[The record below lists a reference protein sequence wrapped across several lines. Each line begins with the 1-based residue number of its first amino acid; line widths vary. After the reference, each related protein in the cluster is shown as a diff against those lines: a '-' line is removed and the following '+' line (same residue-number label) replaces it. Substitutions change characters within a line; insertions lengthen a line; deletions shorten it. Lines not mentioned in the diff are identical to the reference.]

1 MKKTYICQED
11 QHNKVWQY
19 AINGNDVE
27 ITFGRVGGHMTVQ
40 TKSFGNSG
48 AMDNFISKKV
58 AEKIGKGYKLV
69 DDEKLQ
75 KEVSLANDIGTKYKI
90 NDMKWVSKDKNKLN
104 ELDKYD
110 SAHYVLVEI
119 LDSWSKDTFQ
129 LLLSK
134 TESFRMS
141 GTMSNFSIQ
150 AADSSIASA
159 IRKYIKSLFEEVKKA
174 IVARVSIG
182 ARRLQIGDNA
192 DNAVASVGVVDTIS
206 ADEIEVGGTNKAV
219 LSKFLGLGKRC
230 LEL

>member
-1 MKKTYICQED
+1 MPKYLCQEE
-11 QHNKVWQY
+11 QHNKIWQY
-19 AINGNDVE
+19 TVNGDSVE

-40 TKSFGNSG
+40 SKSFGSSY
-48 AMDNFISKKV
+48 ARDAFTSKKV
-58 AEKIGKGYKLV
+58 SEKIGKGYKLV

-75 KEVSLANDIGTKYKI
+75 KEVALANDMGTTKYKI

-110 SAHYVLVEI
+110 PAHFVLIEI

-134 TESFRMS
+134 TESFRVS
-141 GTMSNFSIQ
+141 GTMSNFSLQ
-150 AADSSIASA
+150 AADGNIASA
-159 IRKYIKSLFEEVKKA
+159 IRKYIKSLFEEIKKA
-174 IVARVSIG
+174 VVAKVGIG
-182 ARRLQIGDNA
+182 ARRLQIGDN
-192 DNAVASVGVVDTIS
+192 DAVSVGVVDMIS
-206 ADEIEVGGTNKAV
+206 VDEIEVGGANKAV